1 MKKTTTKKAVTKK
14 VTTKKTQ
21 PFSDELMEF
30 IKEGQ
35 RSRSKFLDLSEDLK
49 RISPKDKFPHHYIY
63 SQAGL
68 GKSHTVKTTFAKAGI
83 VNYSIFNGGIS
94 MNGIINEL
102 AVIVRNLKKNEH
114 YYIYLED
121 CTNLFRKEEDLNIMK
136 NVLNDERCIAYH
148 KNPTK
153 ILNDATPTQREAL
166 RYYMSDNNGIK
177 IPTHNLIF
185 ILTSNRKL
193 PTQDEIRTKIDED
206 LYALRSRF
214 NTFDF
219 YMSPSVMWGYITDV
233 IMNTNAVSKTIPQK
247 VKIEACQFIYDNW
260 SSLNERSIRF
270 VQKMI
275 EKYEKYP
282 KNYLSK
288 WESEFKK

>member
-1 MKKTTTKKAVTKK
+1 MARITKK
-14 VTTKKTQ
+14 VTTKKTT
-21 PFSDELMEF
+21 PFSTELMGY

-35 RSRSKFLDLSEDLK
+35 IARKKFLDLSEDLK

-68 GKSHTVKTTFAKAGI
+68 GKSHTVKTTFEKAKITNYDIFGAGL
-83 VNYSIFNGGIS
+83 SINGL
-94 MNGIINEL
+94 INRL
-102 AVIVRNLKKNEH
+102 AVIVMNLKKNEH
-114 YYIYLED
+114 HYIYLED
-121 CTNLFRKEEDLNIMK
+121 CTSLLRKEEDLNILK
-136 NVLNDERCIAYH
+136 NILNDERCISYN
-148 KNPTK
+148 KNPSR

-166 RYYMSDNNGIK
+166 KHFMSNSNGIR
-177 IPTHNLIF
+177 IPTDKLIF

-219 YMSPSVMWGYITDV
+219 YMNPSIMWGYITDV
-233 IMNTNAVSKTIPQK
+233 IMNTNAVSKSIPQK
-247 VKIEACQFIYDNW
+247 VKIDACQFMFDNW

-282 KNYLSK
+282 KEYISK